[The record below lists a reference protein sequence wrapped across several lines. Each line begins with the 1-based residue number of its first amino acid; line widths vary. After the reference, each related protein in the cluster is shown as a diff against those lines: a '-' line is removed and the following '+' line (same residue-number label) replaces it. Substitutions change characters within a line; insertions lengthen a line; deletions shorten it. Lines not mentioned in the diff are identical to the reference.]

1 MPWED
6 TDAKR
11 EGHMKTEARDWSDA
25 FTSQRMPRIAS
36 NHQKLEEARKNSF
49 SKAYKNSIIF
59 GFGLLVSVTE
69 RINFFLF

>member
-11 EGHMKTEARDWSDA
+11 EGHVKTEARDWSDA

-36 NHQKLEEARKNSF
+36 NHQKLEEARKIPSL
-49 SKAYKNSIIF
+49 KPIKIA
-59 GFGLLVSVTE
+59 
-69 RINFFLF
+69 